1 MKNLQLK
8 TGGIILAFIS
18 SLLPLTAQAG
28 GSSFSISELNPQIR
42 TIEAGKNNQLVKE
55 LEVSLYNEDISSLN
69 DMEFYVSCDSGEGL
83 KKVTVGQGTKTLGS
97 SDFNEPVSVII
108 DTTTYTSPI
117 AAFVKAEGSEIKN
130 GTNEKFWVK
139 FDVAD
144 TDKTSAHV
152 CSFLAFNFTEK
163 STGTNYG
170 SSWSYE
176 EVAGHIT
183 PIVVVGSSQQGPIKD
198 ALEVSMKKLED
209 LTYKL
214 GSQNQLVYMASV
226 TANQD
231 LTIDDVLFTCQDSA
245 SLKSLKLKDQTAG
258 KILSTISP
266 SENYPPLPYSS
277 PVQSAFFKDLNWQ
290 IRGGSTRKL
299 NILADFG
306 TYGWANDITN
316 GCSILAINGHII
328 DSTNTSKNISI
339 HPTQIPGIGLKYQT
353 SPIVISHDFIDIPKS
368 DFLYDAVIYLRN
380 SYIVDGYDDD
390 MFRPLNKINRA
401 EFAQMITKVKTQG
414 VFVEYD
420 VNCSK
425 EEDPNFFS
433 DVAKGVWYNLPIC
446 YSYHMKFIKGYADG
460 TFKPEKNVSRA
471 EAIKMALKVAGVETA
486 DEPTTGP
493 WYTPYIEPAGD
504 NGLLYYDPGLG
515 NPDEEITRGEM
526 AMMLYRVL
534 NNGKKVA
541 LKEAIEAKVEVLKT
555 QTGERYIAGNWYNG
569 VAGDFQLACTETA
582 FQTFEETMALIFEY
596 NALNEVNG
604 NLSNYEIYSWTS
616 DKPMLATLFGLK
628 PDKLHIAANSGCV
641 EITKNYLAQDNSK
654 LNDTTGYS
662 GKTPLIVAVDNQD
675 QPMVEMLLA
684 EGADPNKLTA
694 DNYFSPWPNLSPL
707 YFAAIHNNT
716 TLIQKLLDAEAN
728 INQTLK
734 TSSTVL
740 DLAVL
745 ESSEET
751 QTYLKDHGAKT
762 YIETVQ

>member
-1 MKNLQLK
+1 MKNRQF
-8 TGGIILAFIS
+8 TAGGIVFT
-18 SLLPLTAQAG
+18 LLTTLIPLTAQAG
-28 GSSFSISELNPQIR
+28 GSSFSISELNPQTR
-42 TIEAGKNNQLVKE
+42 TIQAGENNQLIKE

-69 DMEFYVSCDSGEGL
+69 DMEFSISCQNRPDFSKVS
-83 KKVTVGQGTKTLGS
+83 VGQGSKTLGES
-97 SDFNEPVSVII
+97 TFI
-108 DTTTYTSPI
+108 DISANATEKYAHVT
-117 AAFVKAEGSEIKN
+117 AAGSEIKN
-130 GTNEKFWVK
+130 GVNEKFWVK
-139 FDVAD
+139 VDVTD
-144 TDKTSAHV
+144 TDKSNAYV
-152 CSFLAFNFTEK
+152 CQLTDFSFIDPSK
-163 STGTNYG
+163 DIRYG
-170 SSWSYE
+170 SERSYE
-176 EVAGHIT
+176 EVASGIT
-183 PIVVVGSSQQGPIKD
+183 PIVVMGSSKSGPIKSV
-198 ALEVSMKKLED
+198 LEVDMKKLGD

-214 GSQNQLVYMASV
+214 GSQNQLIYMADV

-231 LTIDDVLFTCQDSA
+231 LTIDDILFSCQNSY
-245 SLKSLKLKDQTAG
+245 SLENLTLKDQTAK
-258 KILSTISP
+258 KILREGAPNDNFSP
-266 SENYPPLPYSS
+266 MTPDYFPPIQSELFTNL
-277 PVQSAFFKDLNWQ
+277 DWQ
-290 IRGGSTRKL
+290 IRGGSTRQL
-299 NILADFG
+299 NILADFK
-306 TYGWANDITN
+306 TTSWSSEYKH
-316 GCSILAINGHII
+316 GCSIMAINAHII
-328 DSTNTSKNISI
+328 DPTNTSKNISI
-339 HPTQIPGIGLKYQT
+339 HPTQIPGIGLQYQT
-353 SPIVISHDFIDIPKS
+353 GPLNISQDFIDIPKD

-380 SYIVDGYDDD
+380 AYIVDGYDDG
-390 MFRPLNKINRA
+390 MFRPLSKINRA
-401 EFAQMITKVKTQG
+401 EFAQMLTKVKTQG
-414 VFVEYD
+414 VLVEYD

-425 EEDPNFFS
+425 EDDPNFFS
-433 DVAKGVWYNLPIC
+433 DVAEGVWYNLPIC

-471 EAIKMALKVAGVETA
+471 EAIKMALKVAGIEIA

-534 NNGKKVA
+534 NNAKDLA
-541 LKEAIEAKVEVLKT
+541 LKEAINAKVEILKT
-555 QTGERYIAGNWYNG
+555 QTGERYVAGDYYAG
-569 VAGDFQLACTETA
+569 IGGDFQLACTETA
-582 FQTFEETMALIFEY
+582 FQTFEETMALIAEY
-596 NALNEVNG
+596 NEQNQANG
-604 NLSNYEIYSWTS
+604 NLNNYDIYNWTS
-616 DKPMLATLFGLK
+616 ENPMLAVLFGLN
-628 PDKLHIAANSGCV
+628 PDKLHIATNSGCV
-641 EITKNYLAQDNSK
+641 EIAKNYLTQDSSK

-662 GKTPLIVAVDNQD
+662 GKTPLIIAVDNQD

-684 EGADPNKLTA
+684 QGADPNKLTA